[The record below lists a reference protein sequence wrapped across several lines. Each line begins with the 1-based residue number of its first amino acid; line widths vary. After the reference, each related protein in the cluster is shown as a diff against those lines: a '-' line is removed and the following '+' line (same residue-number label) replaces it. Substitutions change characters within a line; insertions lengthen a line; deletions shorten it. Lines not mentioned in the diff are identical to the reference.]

1 MLSTAVATI
10 RFLRALVSAAWDP
23 ASRGVVVLALLTLA
37 TGTFF
42 YRWSEGWDYV
52 DALYFSVTTL
62 TTIGFGDLLPTS
74 TGTKLF
80 TIMYS
85 LAGIGIIAAF
95 ITSLAQSIRARDEQK
110 HGRGRGDG
118 DPAG

>member
-10 RFLRALVSAAWDP
+10 RFFRALAAATWDP
-23 ASRGVVVLALLTLA
+23 ASRGVVILAALTLA

-42 YRWSEGWDYV
+42 YRWSEGWGYV

-62 TTIGFGDLLPTS
+62 TTIGFGDLLPSS
-74 TGTKLF
+74 TGAKLF

-85 LAGIGIIAAF
+85 FIGIGIIAAF
-95 ITSLAQSIRARDEQK
+95 ITSLTLSIRAGHEHDL
-110 HGRGRGDG
+110 GPDRGGG
-118 DPAG
+118 EPAD